1 MSETREQLINRM
13 EEINEE
19 LVKIKD
25 EMKALATKDNVNF
38 IDKASA
44 DLLMIRMMLL
54 SQESK
59 EIFVRLLSD

>member
-38 IDKASA
+38 IDKATI
-44 DLLMIRMMLL
+44 DLLMIRTILL
-54 SQESK
+54 SQESN
-59 EIFVRLLSD
+59 EIFIRLMTM